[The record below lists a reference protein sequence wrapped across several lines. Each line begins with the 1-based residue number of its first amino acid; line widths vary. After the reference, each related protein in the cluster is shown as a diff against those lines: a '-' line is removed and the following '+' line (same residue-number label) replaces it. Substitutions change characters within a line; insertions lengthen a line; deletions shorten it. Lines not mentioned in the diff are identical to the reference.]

1 MKVCTITF
9 HQAHNFGSALQTY
22 ALQETV
28 KAIANEKGEPIEYEI
43 INFYPELQE
52 KLYDVF
58 KPMDRPANIVKN
70 LIALPHAPKLLK
82 KHGKFD
88 QFLKEHLC
96 LTRRYKTVED
106 LQADPPAADCYISGS
121 DQIWNVRSRDF
132 SPAYYFSFLPEQS
145 RRVSYAASLGPLKID
160 WKKHDGKYYKELLE
174 KYAVISVR
182 EQGSEDNLKAISNVS
197 CGVNVDPTALLSV
210 DDWRKIQSDAN
221 YRDGQYI
228 LLYCLEPS
236 KEQLAMAKAI
246 SKKLKLPIVILR
258 YNNKNDMFNFF
269 VKKYDAGPEDFL
281 AYLDHAALVLSSSFH
296 GTIFSLIYH
305 KPFYSFH
312 GMQDNRIS
320 AILKAT
326 GMTERS
332 LDSME
337 DIDRVSLLPPD
348 GDAIEAALNRERAA
362 SRMYLTEALQFE

>member
-28 KAIANEKGEPIEYEI
+28 KAIANENGQALEYKI

-58 KPMDRPANIVKN
+58 KPMNKPANIVKN
-70 LIALPHAPKLLK
+70 LIALPHAPKLFE
-82 KHGKFD
+82 KHRKFD
-88 QFLKEHLC
+88 RFLKEHLD
-96 LTRRYKTVED
+96 LTARYKTVED
-106 LQADPPAADCYISGS
+106 LQADPPEADCYISGS
-121 DQIWNVRSRDF
+121 DQIWNVRAHDF
-132 SPAYYFSFLPEQS
+132 SPAYYYSFLPEYC
-145 RRVSYAASLGPLKID
+145 RRVSYAASLGPLKINWEKYD
-160 WKKHDGKYYKELLE
+160 GNYYSKLLGKY
-174 KYAVISVR
+174 AMISVR
-182 EQGSEDNLKAISNVS
+182 EQGSEDNLKAISDVP
-197 CGVNVDPTALLSV
+197 CRVNVDPTALLSV
-210 DDWRKIQSDAN
+210 DAWRKLQSDAN
-221 YRDGQYI
+221 YRDGKYI

-246 SKKLKLPIVILR
+246 SKKLKLPIVVLR
-258 YNNKNDMFNFF
+258 YNNKNDMFNSF

-312 GMQDNRIS
+312 GMQDNRIC

-332 LDSME
+332 LDCME
-337 DIDRVSLLPPD
+337 DIEKVSLQQPD
-348 GDAIEAALNRERAA
+348 GDVIEAALNLERAK
-362 SRMYLTEALQFE
+362 SKKYLLEALQLG